1 MTGKER
7 VRAAINHEPVDR
19 VPLGFYV
26 VDCDTVERVIGRKT
40 YVRDKIRTQVA
51 LWEGRRDEVAESLK
65 KDTVEFFRKIDI
77 ADIIDFKEAGVMP
90 PRGWAPEDPPK
101 PIADNTWRDSKGR
114 VWKASDLTNDISLVE
129 DPTIEDVEYTVEQ
142 FEEPV
147 EAKPPDPSVFE
158 CVDYVIEHLG
168 KDRYILGDSGGLTAL
183 VLLGGWQRGLAEY
196 VLHPKV
202 IRAAARHSVARQNAN
217 DQHYIRPGQD
227 GVFMQQDMAT
237 TKGPFISPTMFREL
251 CFPSMRE
258 RVQRARSLGYQVVMH
273 NCGNNRPLIPMFIEA
288 GVQCYQSIQT
298 IPDMDLGGLK
308 RDFGDKLCL
317 WGGVPVEDLILGTPD
332 DIRRD
337 VRQAFEK
344 AARGSGFILG
354 PSQSIAYGTKYDNF
368 MAMLDE
374 YQKLAPKY
382 GAAEA

>member
-26 VDCDTVERVIGRKT
+26 VDCDTISRVIGRET
-40 YVRDKIRTQVA
+40 YVRDKIRIQVA
-51 LWEGRRDEVAESLK
+51 LWQGRRDEVAESLK
-65 KDTVEFFRKIDI
+65 KDTVDFFRKIDI

-90 PRGWAPEDPPK
+90 PRGWMPEDPPK
-101 PIADNTWRDSKGR
+101 LIADNTWRDGKGR

-129 DPTIEDVEYTVEQ
+129 DPTLKDIEYTVEQ
-142 FEEPV
+142 FEKPV
-147 EAKPPDPSVFE
+147 EVKPPDPSVFE

-168 KDRYILGDSGGLTAL
+168 QDRYILGDSGGLTAM
-183 VLLGGWQRGLAEY
+183 VLLGGWERGLLEY
-196 VLHPKV
+196 AAHPEV
-202 IRAAARHSVARQNAN
+202 VRAAARRSVAWQNAN
-217 DQHYIRPGQD
+217 DKFYIRPGQD

-237 TKGPFISPTMFREL
+237 TKGPFISPRMFCDL
-251 CFPSMRE
+251 CFPPMRE
-258 RVQRARSLGYQVVMH
+258 RVQRVRSLGYQVVMH
-273 NCGNNRPLIPMFIEA
+273 NCGNNRPIIPMLIEA
-288 GVQCYQSIQT
+288 GVQCYQSIQA
-298 IPDMDLGGLK
+298 IPDMDIGGLK

-317 WGGVPVEDLILGTPD
+317 WGGVPVEDLIMGTTGD
-332 DIRRD
+332 VRRD

-374 YQKLAPKY
+374 FQKLAPKY
-382 GAAEA
+382 GGLT